1 MRFSLAGTLPHL
13 TTCDLLALPITEPG
27 VLSAEAAEV
36 DRALG
41 GRLSEAASADGFTG
55 KRGRTLLFHSR
66 DAPFHRVLLV
76 GVGPDE
82 GGEALRRYAAIVVR
96 RAREVHAGRVALTI
110 RAGGTGDETSAA
122 ERLRVI
128 VEGAGLGAY
137 RFDRYHKPEDPSEIA
152 EALLLVRSGDDVD
165 LAHAVRAAESAVAA
179 TCRARD
185 LVNEPANVLTPT
197 ALAAAA
203 QESAA
208 RSGLEYRAIELDE
221 ARAMGMGLF
230 AAVAA
235 GSSEPPKFI
244 VMEYRTQGSRGA
256 AGSGRSVA
264 LVGKGITFD
273 TGGLSIKSGSE
284 MKTMKYDM
292 AGAAAVVATMGAL
305 RDLAV
310 PVRVLGIAAATENMI
325 SGRATRPG
333 DIVRGLGGKTV
344 EITNTDAEG
353 RLVLA
358 DALSYAVQAG
368 VDEIIDLA
376 TLTGACVIALG
387 DHTAG
392 LMGNDQPLMDRLLR
406 AGALAG
412 EQFWQLPMYD
422 EFLEAM
428 RGEISDLKNSATGRA
443 GGAERAAAFLRE
455 FVGTTPWAHMDIAGP
470 AFSENKS
477 AAPYIPAGGTG
488 FGVRTLLR
496 YLTTPL

>member
-1 MRFSLAGTLPHL
+1 MRFSLSGTPPHQAS
-13 TTCDLLALPITEPG
+13 CDLLALPVAEPG
-27 VLSAEAAEV
+27 ALSGEAAEV
-36 DRALG
+36 DRAVG
-41 GRLSEAASADGFTG
+41 GRLAEAVRADGFAA
-55 KRGRTLLFHSR
+55 KRGRTLLFHSP

-76 GVGPDE
+76 GTGSDA
-82 GGEALRRYAAIVVR
+82 GGEPLRRYAATAVR
-96 RAREVHAGRVALTI
+96 RAREVHAARVALATTG
-110 RAGGTGDETSAA
+110 GGTGEGTSAA
-122 ERLRVI
+122 ERVQAV

-137 RFDRYHKPEDPSEIA
+137 RFDRYRTPEDAAEIG
-152 EALLLVRSGDDVD
+152 EALLLVRGEDTAA
-165 LAHAVRAAESAVAA
+165 LAHTIRVAEAAVEA

-185 LVNEPANVLTPT
+185 LVNEPANTLTPT
-197 ALAAAA
+197 TLAAAA

-208 RSGLEYRAIELDE
+208 KSGLESRVIELDE

-244 VMEYRTQGSRGA
+244 VMEYRPQGSRGA

-273 TGGLSIKSGSE
+273 TGGLSIKSASE

-358 DALSYAVQAG
+358 DALTYAVRAG

-412 EQFWQLPMYD
+412 EQFWQLPMYE

-477 AAPYIPAGGTG
+477 AAPYILAGGTG

-496 YLTTPL
+496 YLSTPG

>member
-1 MRFSLAGTLPHL
+1 MRFAFSDTPAHQTSS
-13 TTCDLLALPITEPG
+13 DLLALPVREPG
-27 VLSAEAAEV
+27 TLGGDAAEV
-36 DRALG
+36 DSAVE
-41 GRLSEAASADGFTG
+41 GRLAETARADAFTG
-55 KRGRTLLFHSR
+55 KRGRTIMLHCP
-66 DAPFHRVLLV
+66 DAPFRRVLLV
-76 GVGPDE
+76 GTGSETGPE
-82 GGEALRRYAAIVVR
+82 SLRAYAAIAIR
-96 RAREVHAGRVALTI
+96 RAREVHAARVALAT
-110 RAGGTGDETSAA
+110 RAGGPADDAPADE
-122 ERLRVI
+122 RVRAV

-137 RFDRYHKPEDPSEIA
+137 RFDRYRKVEDPTDVTDV
-152 EALLLVRSGDDVD
+152 LLLARGGDGSA
-165 LAHAVRAAESAVAA
+165 LARAVRAAETTVEA

-197 ALAAAA
+197 ALA
-203 QESAA
+203 EAA
-208 RSGLEYRAIELDE
+208 REVAAKGSLEYRVIELDE
-221 ARAMGMGLF
+221 ARTMGMGLF
-230 AAVAA
+230 TAVAA

-244 VMEYRTQGSRGA
+244 VLEYRPESSAGRRA
-256 AGSGRSVA
+256 AGRSIA

-273 TGGLSIKSGSE
+273 SGGLSIKSGTE
-284 MKTMKYDM
+284 MKTMKFDM

-358 DALSYAVQAG
+358 DALAYAVRAE

-376 TLTGACVIALG
+376 TLTGSCVVALG

-392 LMGNDQPLMDRLLR
+392 LMGNDQPLMDRLRR
-406 AGALAG
+406 AAELAG
-412 EQFWQLPMYD
+412 EQLWQLPLFD

-428 RGEISDLKNSATGRA
+428 RGEISDLKNSAAGRS

-455 FVGTTPWAHMDIAGP
+455 FVGTTPWAHIDIAGP
-470 AFSENKS
+470 AFSEGKKS
-477 AAPYIPAGGTG
+477 PPYVPAGGTG

-496 YLTTPL
+496 YLSVPA